1 MISVFCVTLLLG
13 FWCGG
18 CLVLCVVGCVVLF
31 WGRRLGFVGFG
42 VVGWRFFVCSWVC
55 ACLFLEYLFYELV
68 ECEVPVCS
76 VPLWDV
82 GVFLFADFEVDHFVL
97 RGGRWGGGCCFW
109 CVCVWVWFP
118 LGLPP
123 SIEARSCL
131 ELAFSFAVLILS
143 GLVFFVPFKPVVS
156 RTGCGSP
163 FNGRTDG
170 G

>member
-97 RGGRWGGGCCFW
+97 RGGRWGGVVVFGVSVFGYG
-109 CVCVWVWFP
+109 FP
-118 LGLPP
+118 WDSLRRL
-123 SIEARSCL
+123 RL
-131 ELAFSFAVLILS
+131 DLAL
-143 GLVFFVPFKPVVS
+143 
-156 RTGCGSP
+156 
-163 FNGRTDG
+163 N
-170 G
+170 